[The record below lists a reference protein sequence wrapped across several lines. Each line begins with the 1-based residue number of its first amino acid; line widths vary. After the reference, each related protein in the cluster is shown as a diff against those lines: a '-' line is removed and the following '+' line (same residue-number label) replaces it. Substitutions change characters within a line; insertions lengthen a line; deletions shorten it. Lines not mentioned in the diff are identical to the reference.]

1 MRPFMDKDFLL
12 ETETAKHLFHDYS
25 DPMPLV
31 DYHCHIS
38 PRRSMRTAVS
48 TTSRKYGWAERTRTG
63 HTSATTTNGA

>member
-1 MRPFMDKDFLL
+1 MKPFMDKDFLL

-38 PRRSMRTAVS
+38 PKEIYEDRRFNNI
-48 TTSRKYGWAERTRTG
+48 AEV
-63 HTSATTTNGA
+63 